1 MLERAQEILKQYYG
15 YSSFRSGQEK
25 IIKSILQGIDTLGIM
40 PTGGG
45 KSICFQIPA
54 LLFSGVSIIISPL
67 ISLMKDQVD
76 ALNSLGIEATYINS
90 SLDQE
95 EFEERIHRAGQ
106 GKYKL
111 IYVAPERL
119 ESPRFR
125 TKLKALPVSMLAI
138 DEAHCVSQWGHDF
151 RTSYLAIAPFIQELP
166 RRPVVTAFTA
176 TATPEVT
183 QDIVRLLSLKN
194 PLVYSTG
201 FNREN
206 LNFSVLRGENKRD
219 FLVDYLECNKE
230 QAGIVY
236 AATRKEVDALHEYLR
251 KKGFAVGKYHAG
263 LSDAERISNQ
273 EMFLYDDIS
282 IMVATNAFG
291 MGIDKSNVRYVIHY
305 NMPKNMESYYQE
317 AGRAGRDGEPGECIL
332 LFTPQDIQVQKFL
345 IEQSQLSEERKRFEY
360 QKLQAMVDYCHTPRC
375 LRKYILSYFSEE
387 KTPEECGNCSNC
399 KDDSEL
405 TDMTVEA
412 QKIFSCII
420 RMKEQYGISLVADVL
435 KGSQNKKV
443 LQYGFNSLSTYGLLK
458 EYTVKQITDMINVLV
473 AEGYLYLTEGQYPV
487 VKIRPKAIPVLKS
500 QEKVLQKVRR
510 KEQKPATGD
519 LLFEEFRQLR
529 KQISQREQVPP
540 YIVFPDSTL
549 REICRHLPQDKR
561 AFLSIKGVGQAKFDR
576 YGQEFLEVILRHK
589 GQNGISIQ
597 TVQAQG
603 GECAGEKEPPSHVV
617 TWKLFKQGYSVQEI
631 AGERNLKPVT
641 IQDHLVRCGLEGYEV
656 DWDTLIPQEYEDLIL
671 KKIKELGAERL
682 KPIKDALP
690 EEVDYLA
697 IKAVLCKYK
706 KLG

>member
-1 MLERAQEILKQYYG
+1 MLDRAREILKQYYG

-25 IIKSILQGIDTLGIM
+25 IISSVLQGSDTLGIM

-45 KSICFQIPA
+45 KSLCYQIPA
-54 LLFSGVSIIISPL
+54 LMFSGITIIISPL

-95 EFEERIHRAGQ
+95 EFEERIRRACQ

-125 TKLKALPVSMLAI
+125 AKLKSLEVSMLAV
-138 DEAHCVSQWGHDF
+138 DEAHCISQWGHDF

-176 TATPEVT
+176 TATPEVI

-206 LNFSVLRGENKRD
+206 LFFSVLRGENKRD
-219 FLVDYLECNKE
+219 FLVNYLACRRG

-263 LSDAERISNQ
+263 LNDAERIRNQ

-282 IMVATNAFG
+282 LMVATNAFG

-332 LFTPQDIQVQKFL
+332 LFNPQDIQVQKFL
-345 IEQSQLSEERKRFEY
+345 IEQSSLSEARKTFEY
-360 QKLQAMVDYCHTPRC
+360 RKLQAMVDYCHTSWC
-375 LRKYILSYFSEE
+375 LRKYILNYFGEE
-387 KTPEECGNCSNC
+387 KVPEECGNCSNC
-399 KDDSEL
+399 KNDHEL

-412 QKIFSCII
+412 QKIFSCIL

-435 KGSQNKKV
+435 KGSRNKKV

-458 EYTVKQITDMINVLV
+458 DYPIKQITDIINVLV
-473 AEGYLYLTEGQYPV
+473 AEGYLYLTEGQYPM
-487 VKIRPKAIPVLKS
+487 VKLRPKAIPILKN
-500 QEKVLQKVRR
+500 QEKFLLKVPR
-510 KEQKPATGD
+510 KEQKHTASD
-519 LLFEEFRQLR
+519 LLFEELRQLR
-529 KQISQREQVPP
+529 QQIARREQVPP
-540 YIVFPDSTL
+540 YIVFADSTL
-549 REICRHLPQDKR
+549 REMCRHLPQDKR
-561 AFLSIKGVGQAKFDR
+561 AMLSVKGVGQAKFER
-576 YGQEFLEVILRHK
+576 YGQEFIEVILK
-589 GQNGISIQ
+589 YAGQNSISTQ
-597 TVQAQG
+597 TVQTRA
-603 GECAGEKEPPSHVV
+603 GEYAKEKEPPSHVV
-617 TWKLFKQGYSVQEI
+617 TWQLFRQGYSVQEI
-631 AGERNLKPVT
+631 ARKRNLKPATV
-641 IQDHLVRCGLEGYEV
+641 QDHLVRCGLEGYQV
-656 DWDTLIPQEYEDLIL
+656 NWDTMIPKQYETLIL
-671 KKIKELGAERL
+671 EKIKELGAERL